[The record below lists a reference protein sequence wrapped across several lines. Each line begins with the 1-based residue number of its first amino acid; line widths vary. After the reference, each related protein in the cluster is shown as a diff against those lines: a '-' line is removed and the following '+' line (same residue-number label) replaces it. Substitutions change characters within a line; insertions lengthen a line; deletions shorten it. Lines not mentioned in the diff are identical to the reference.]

1 MNSKEKYKRLL
12 KFGASIAILAA
23 EMLIYWF
30 VWTNHYNRILSSPF
44 WRRGNWLM
52 MILYAI
58 LLLFF
63 LTTYGGFRVGYLRK
77 GNLIYSQLLSV
88 ILANII
94 EYIVLVL
101 IDKKMHN
108 PYMLVAMTAVDAIV
122 IVIWA
127 WIFQTIHERL
137 FPPRSLLVVYGDRP
151 VSNIFNKINSR
162 EDKFA
167 ITGAISIDKGVDAI
181 VDEAKRYGG
190 IIIGDIPAEDRN
202 EILKR
207 CYELSIRTYM
217 VPKISDILIR
227 GSSELNLFDTQLLLS
242 RNNGLQADQRF
253 VKRMVDIILSTALLI
268 ITSPLFLIFAIAI
281 KCEDAGPVFYR
292 QPRLTIDGKIFDI
305 LKFRTMRANSEHDGV
320 ARLASKEDNRITKVG
335 KILRSIRL
343 DELPQLVNII
353 IGDMSLV
360 GPRPERPEIAAQY
373 MKEIPEFS
381 MRLKVKAGLTGYAQI
396 YGKYNTTPYDK
407 LKLDMTYIRN
417 YSLWLDIKLI
427 IMTPKVMF
435 MKEST
440 EGIDDGQATASLKE
454 EVYGRNIDIEK
465 ELNRRKLVK

>member
-1 MNSKEKYKRLL
+1 MLYIALGVRENSKEKYKRLL
-12 KFGASIAILAA
+12 KFGASVAILAA

-77 GNLIYSQLLSV
+77 GNLIYSQILSV

-94 EYIVLVL
+94 EYIILVL

-108 PYMLVAMTAVDAIV
+108 PYMLGIMTVVDAIV

-127 WIFQTIHERL
+127 WIFQTIHEKL

-167 ITGAISIDKGVDAI
+167 ITGAISITKGVDAI
-181 VDEAKRYGG
+181 VDEATRYGG
-190 IIIGDIPAEDRN
+190 IIIGDIPAEARN

-253 VKRMVDIILSTALLI
+253 VKRMVDIILSTLLLI
-268 ITSPLFLIFAIAI
+268 ITSPLFLIFAISI
-281 KCEDAGPVFYR
+281 KCTDGGPVFYK

-305 LKFRTMRANSEHDGV
+305 LKFRTMRVDSERDGI
-320 ARLASKEDNRITKVG
+320 ARLASKEDDRITKVG

-343 DELPQLVNII
+343 DELPQLLNII

-360 GPRPERPEIAAQY
+360 GPRPERPEIAEEY

-440 EGIDDGQATASLKE
+440 EGIADGQ
-454 EVYGRNIDIEK
+454 
-465 ELNRRKLVK
+465 